1 MTAWTD
7 DTDPFGTLARVPDG
21 IVLPELSLSL
31 YDRRD
36 NITATLPWVRNMV
49 AATGLSEWF
58 EERIAERKK
67 ALNPDTKA
75 GRPRDVTVEAI
86 LVAWFMGKFARN
98 SFLHSETA
106 RFLLSTLTDA
116 ERADLGVPLVHR
128 DPTAAPMLADRRVR
142 LDKDAVGKHISRL
155 SKQMDDL
162 INPSRY
168 NQAQSRIKT
177 VDKETLLRDDVT
189 AEDLADAQ
197 ARLDWVTLQITSLP
211 IKMMPRW
218 LRRQYKGDGCVDDTP
233 IRLASSKENTERIAW
248 DITGGTYMRTKP
260 TSDRDA
266 RKTKAGQ
273 AKGRK
278 TGKGGKDQTV
288 KVITKAFH
296 AHDAALVIACDA
308 TPGPRQYFPTI
319 PLGFTLH
326 AAGFDPAGNSK
337 RVFDL
342 LAETGIAKRHMS
354 GDRLYPWQ
362 VPEKFHLPLIE
373 HGWGPV
379 FDYRIDTLGRQG
391 FAPGGL
397 LLVEGQFHCPL
408 TPDAAIEA
416 TRDLRNGTIDHDT
429 YKARMAVRESHRLHE
444 KEKPDH
450 NGTSRCECPA
460 AGNSPKV
467 KCPLRE
473 DSLQPHVI
481 PQPDRSQ
488 GDTRLVVQ
496 LLPTRF
502 KEAAADEAKTDAET
516 KAKAA
521 GADDQGRGRRT
532 GRRQEGQVRDA
543 PYLPGHRQRAPRDPG
558 QAPPAPHL
566 RQRHAQNR
574 PPGCPQQPGRLP
586 RVRQGRRP
594 GSDGRPGPAPQT
606 RPARPEPVRRHRLR
620 RRVYP
625 QDRLVPEPHAA
636 GRERAVLRPPQAP
649 TRQRAPR
656 ARRGGRLPG
665 RRRRQLARRL
675 ARRHTRRRLT
685 PHTAGSDTNSPTA
698 QQPPRHRER
707 GPQACPGRPRRV
719 HDRH

>member
-21 IVLPELSLSL
+21 VVLPELSLSL
-31 YDRRD
+31 YDRRG
-36 NITATLPWVRNMV
+36 NVSATLPWVRSMV

-67 ALNPDTKA
+67 VLNPDTKA
-75 GRPRDVTVEAI
+75 GCPRAITVEAI

-98 SFLHSETA
+98 SFLHTETA
-106 RFLLSTLTDA
+106 RFLLSTLTDQQ
-116 ERADLGVPLVHR
+116 RGDLGVPLVRR

-142 LDKDAVGKHISRL
+142 LDKDAVGQRISRL

-168 NQAQSRIKT
+168 NHARSRIKT

-189 AEDLADAQ
+189 PQDLADAQ

-233 IRLASSKENTERIAW
+233 IRLASSKENKERIAW

-266 RKTKAGQ
+266 RKTKA
-273 AKGRK
+273 
-278 TGKGGKDQTV
+278 KGGKGA
-288 KVITKAFH
+288 KPKIIIKKSFH

-308 TPGPRQYFPTI
+308 TPGPRQKFPTI

-326 AAGFDPAGNSK
+326 APGTDPAGNSK

-354 GDRLYPWQ
+354 ADRLYPWQ

-373 HGWGPV
+373 AGWRPV

-397 LLVEGQFHCPL
+397 LLVEGQFHCPM
-408 TPDAAIEA
+408 TPDSAIEA

-488 GDTRLVVQ
+488 GDTRLLVQ

-502 KEAAADEAKTDAET
+502 KEAAVDEAKTDAET

-521 GADDQGRGRRT
+521 GADDAKIEAAGRAAAKKAKSVTPRICQGTVSVHRETLVKHRQPLVYGSGTHKVIHRAARNS
-532 GRRQEGQVRDA
+532 QEGFHGFAKDDA
-543 PYLPGHRQRAPRDPG
+543 QEAMGAPGLRRKRGLPAQSLFAAIGFAVASIRKIVSFLSHMQQDESGQFYVPRKP
-558 QAPPAPHL
+558 
-566 RQRHAQNR
+566 
-574 PPGCPQQPGRLP
+574 
-586 RVRQGRRP
+586 RP
-594 GSDGRPGPAPQT
+594 GSEHLALGEGGGYQDDDDDNWPADWLEDIP
-606 RPARPEPVRRHRLR
+606 
-620 RRVYP
+620 
-625 QDRLVPEPHAA
+625 DAA
-636 GRERAVLRPPQAP
+636 
-649 TRQRAPR
+649 
-656 ARRGGRLPG
+656 
-665 RRRRQLARRL
+665 
-675 ARRHTRRRLT
+675 
-685 PHTAGSDTNSPTA
+685 
-698 QQPPRHRER
+698 
-707 GPQACPGRPRRV
+707 
-719 HDRH
+719 